1 MWKGTVK
8 LLCEKNSEIVLAHTS
23 SRTVTDNP
31 IVTTDC
37 DFYLICVYIHYY
49 DGNDQSSFSSNP
61 GSVVG
66 YFKFN

>member
-1 MWKGTVK
+1 M
-8 LLCEKNSEIVLAHTS
+8 LREKNSKIVLAHTS

-49 DGNDQSSFSSNP
+49 DGNDQSFLSNNP
-61 GSVVG
+61 SSVVSD
-66 YFKFN
+66 YKFY